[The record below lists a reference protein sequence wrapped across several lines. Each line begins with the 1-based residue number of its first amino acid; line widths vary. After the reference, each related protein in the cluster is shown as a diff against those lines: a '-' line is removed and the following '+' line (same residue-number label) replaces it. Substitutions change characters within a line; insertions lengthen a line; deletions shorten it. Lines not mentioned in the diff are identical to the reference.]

1 VLQIDWGYS
10 VGSLKTVIDWLA
22 QHQFLIYFVIL
33 WGASMFLYAI
43 ANFVEWGFDVEGFYD
58 VLWILA
64 NLFDLASGALLML
77 FGIKLMNKEFL
88 EGITTEKTLVY
99 FLLLWAGQFFFWGLS
114 DLTCFEIVWF
124 LAGLAYLF
132 AGIILALF
140 AWRLLNEKE
149 TTLPT
154 TE

>member
-1 VLQIDWGYS
+1 L
-10 VGSLKTVIDWLA
+10 GSLKTVTDWLA
-22 QHQFLIYFVIL
+22 QHQFLVYFVIL
-33 WGASMFLYAI
+33 WGASMFLYAV
-43 ANFVEWGFDVEGFYD
+43 ANFIEWGFGVEDFYD

-64 NLFDLASGALLML
+64 NLFDLASGAFLML

-88 EGITTEKTLVY
+88 EGITIEKTLVY
-99 FLLLWAGQFFFWGLS
+99 FLLFWAGQFFFWGLS
-114 DLTCFEIVWF
+114 DIIYYEIVWI
-124 LAGLAYLF
+124 LAGLAHFF

-140 AWRLLNEKE
+140 AWKLLNEKE

>member
-1 VLQIDWGYS
+1 M
-10 VGSLKTVIDWLA
+10 GSLKTVTDWLA
-22 QHQFLIYFVIL
+22 QHQFLVYFVIL
-33 WGASMFLYAI
+33 WGASMFLYAV
-43 ANFVEWGFDVEGFYD
+43 ANFVDWGFGVGDLYD

-64 NLFDLASGALLML
+64 NLFDLASGFFLML
-77 FGIKLMNKEFL
+77 FGIKLMNKDFL
-88 EGITTEKTLVY
+88 EGIAIEKILVY

-114 DLTCFEIVWF
+114 DIIFYEIVWI
-124 LAGLAYLF
+124 LAGLAHFF

-140 AWRLLNEKE
+140 AWKLLNEKE